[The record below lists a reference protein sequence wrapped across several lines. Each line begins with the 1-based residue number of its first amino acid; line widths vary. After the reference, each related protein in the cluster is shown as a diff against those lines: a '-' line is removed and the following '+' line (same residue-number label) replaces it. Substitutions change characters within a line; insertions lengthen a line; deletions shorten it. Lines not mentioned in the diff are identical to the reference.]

1 MMKNTSEFFDL
12 YCVALRSMGMGLTFI
27 FFNEIAIRFHS
38 KLGMALIHA
47 AKGEELDD
55 NTVFT
60 IVCQINRN
68 LSSLKQS
75 SSLMRVEVSSLN
87 YKAGIAAMKRSDY
100 VTASYYL
107 SLSTQLLPD
116 NHWLSN
122 YSLSLRAYM
131 ATAKASYSTGDTDK
145 SQAALNVILKEATC
159 IEDKLDAYYLFVNLL
174 HSQERGEEAYTICQN
189 VLTQLGEKIPDYVSP
204 EDSKAMVQKTIALLH
219 DFSEEKLLAM
229 KEMDQT
235 VQVVFKFYVLMSM
248 VSYMLKPEVSVRLVR
263 CLLSLPLCC
272 S

>member
-1 MMKNTSEFFDL
+1 
-12 YCVALRSMGMGLTFI
+12 
-27 FFNEIAIRFHS
+27 
-38 KLGMALIHA
+38 MALIHA

-75 SSLMRVEVSSLN
+75 SSSMRVEVSSLN

-122 YSLSLRAYM
+122 YSLSLQAYM

-145 SQAALNVILKEATC
+145 SQTALNIILKEATC

-189 VLTQLGEKIPDYVSP
+189 VLTQLGEKIPENVTP
-204 EDSKAMVQKTIALLH
+204 EESKAMVQETVSLVKDL
-219 DFSEEKLLAM
+219 SEERLRAM
-229 KEMDQT
+229 KEMDESAQA
-235 VQVVFKFYVLMSM
+235 VLKFFTLLAH
-248 VSYMLKPEVSVRLVR
+248 VSWFRRPGVSIRRLN
-263 CLLSLPLCC
+263 LLSCKYLSLLTCAFNFRRYLMFVSAMQKSQWRMAC
-272 S
+272 VNIR